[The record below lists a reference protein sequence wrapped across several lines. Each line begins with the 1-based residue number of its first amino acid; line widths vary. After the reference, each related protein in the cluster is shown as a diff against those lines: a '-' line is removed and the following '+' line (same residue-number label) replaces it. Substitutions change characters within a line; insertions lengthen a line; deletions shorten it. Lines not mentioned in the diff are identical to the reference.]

1 MAAFFLAVA
10 TLGAPGNTA
19 RWAAHLY
26 HRWVRLT
33 PDDPLDMSSLLTALI
48 ATRYDVDAL
57 IHPEGCSPGI
67 RAALNA
73 LHGPGSIRS
82 LCHAIILILP
92 AESDFGSRPAEEKEV
107 LVEVVGLEL
116 IRMGVLPELALGED
130 LHACPSHLCAAYR
143 QSIWMLRLLLA
154 P

>member
-1 MAAFFLAVA
+1 MAAFLRAVA
-10 TLGAPGNTA
+10 TLGAPGRTA

-26 HRWVRLT
+26 HRWVSLMS
-33 PDDPLDMSSLLTALI
+33 DDPLDMSSLLTAVI

-57 IHPEGCSPGI
+57 IHPEGRSPGI
-67 RAALNA
+67 RTALNA
-73 LHGPGSIRS
+73 LHDAGRIRG
-82 LCHAIILILP
+82 LCHAVVLILT
-92 AESDFGSRPAEEKEV
+92 AESDFAGRPAEEKEV

-116 IRMGVLPELALGED
+116 IRMGVPPELALGED